1 MPEVGVAQLLP
12 HPAEVQVC
20 GEAGSVLVMDS
31 RCWHATPAREANQ
44 QRRAERHESSGEQPR
59 VAVAVRYSP
68 WWMNVEPL
76 VPGGAERKRLR
87 LATEVWH
94 RSFLNLF
101 IFRRHRR
108 LHHVCLCVEHVP
120 ISVSWAA

>member
-1 MPEVGVAQLLP
+1 MPEVGVAQLQP

-31 RCWHATPAREANQ
+31 RCWHATSAREH
-44 QRRAERHESSGEQPR
+44 QRGEHESSGGQPR

-87 LATEVWH
+87 LATEVRH
-94 RSFLNLF
+94 RSFSVFVLF
-101 IFRRHRR
+101 FPASCHTPPSHRR
-108 LHHVCLCVEHVP
+108 LASCVFVR
-120 ISVSWAA
+120 